1 VPTATRTNTP
11 TPGNATVFGSVA
23 LQANSNHGGVTV
35 TLAPGGRQVTTA
47 NNGSFSFANV
57 PAGTYTLRAFAPGFV
72 GNQRTVTVSTNG
84 NVNVQKTTLR
94 GGDANDDGGVTIVD
108 ISAIVADFGGP
119 PRRGWTDVNRSG
131 TVDIVD
137 VNIAVANFNLL
148 EWLPW

>member
-1 VPTATRTNTP
+1 
-11 TPGNATVFGSVA
+11 
-23 LQANSNHGGVTV
+23 LEANSNHSGVTV
-35 TLAPGGRQVTTA
+35 TLSPGGRQATTSS
-47 NNGSFSFANV
+47 NGSFSFANV
-57 PAGTYTLRAFAPGFV
+57 PVGTYTLRAFAPGFV
-72 GNQRTVTVSTNG
+72 GNQRSVTVSANG

-131 TVDIVD
+131 AVDIVD